1 MTTILVVLAVLA
13 VLVGGAY
20 GAVAWRDRRPT
31 SDDPAA
37 AREARARQ
45 HRYEAERHG
54 SQGDTWQRG
63 QRDPNS

>member
-13 VLVGGAY
+13 VVVAGAY
-20 GAVAWRDRRPT
+20 GAVAWRERRSAPG
-31 SDDPAA
+31 DPAA
-37 AREARARQ
+37 AREARVRQ

-63 QRDPNS
+63 QRDSSS